1 MNTKSTSYLLWALWL
16 FGLAGIHRFYNKK
29 YGSGIF
35 WLITWGCFG
44 IGQMIDLLLIP
55 EMVDEHNYRE
65 RLRLGATQFG
75 MLPQATV
82 QWVVPSDTAG
92 AMVANT
98 QPSQNVIAQ
107 TNTPPTKEQRM
118 ITLLKAAQARGGKL
132 SVTQGVLDTG
142 LSFEEV
148 EATLKEMVKSGYV
161 AATNDPHTGVVTYD
175 FIEL

>member
-29 YGSGIF
+29 YGSGVL
-35 WLITWGCFG
+35 WLLTFGFLG
-44 IGQMIDLLLIP
+44 IGQLIDLMLIP

-65 RLRLGATQFG
+65 RLRLGATPYG
-75 MLPQATV
+75 MIPQASI
-82 QWVVPSDTAG
+82 QWVVPSDAIATAATTASNNG
-92 AMVANT
+92 NT
-98 QPSQNVIAQ
+98 VPQNL
-107 TNTPPTKEQRM
+107 PPTKEERM
-118 ITLLKAAQARGGKL
+118 MKLLKAAQVRGGKL

-142 LSFEEV
+142 FSFEDV

-161 AATNDPHTGVVTYD
+161 AATNDVHTGVVTYD